1 MSDVMFTSSPDR
13 LRAEARR
20 RGLIGVATE
29 FRRSCG
35 QAEPRG
41 SVRVWV
47 WVCVPMRFALSSQ
60 VEQKLYLDLK
70 NGERETWWQRK
81 KGGKLPQTGGS
92 GEKASYHR
100 MYTTWSVWL
109 GGHKQDNLIT
119 NYCLLSTI
127 YLSPSVT
134 SPGNTI

>member
-1 MSDVMFTSSPDR
+1 MITSSPDR

-29 FRRSCG
+29 FRRCCG

-41 SVRVWV
+41 SVRCVWV
-47 WVCVPMRFALSSQ
+47 ASGT
-60 VEQKLYLDLK
+60 ELYLDLK
-70 NGERETWWQRK
+70 NGERPGGRGR

-100 MYTTWSVWL
+100 MYTTWNVWL
-109 GGHKQDNLIT
+109 GRHKQDNLIT
-119 NYCLLSTI
+119 NYYLLSTI
-127 YLSPSVT
+127 YLEKRPSCQSSRHKSMV
-134 SPGNTI
+134 